1 MLWHHVKRKTYF
13 LCFRSGERRKEK
25 NRSPKRMNDDYSC
38 AWFHC
43 VPIERSLSVEF
54 HHHHFSL
61 LLFIYLIPCHWNT
74 MQLSYTFAKRWTS
87 SRKSFKTNNI
97 LRSFTVFSFAVFIAP
112 ELCTSD
118 VNCLF
123 ETTREHHVHYS
134 VSFGRAAASERAPIW
149 WRVASLF
156 RQKVH
161 KPNWRIA
168 FENSFSFILLS
179 SLFRFFCVCMCAFRW
194 QQKFSPHSSHTTCS
208 FGPFNR
214 HISCVEQ
221 TNTKKSSSYSSPC
234 SCSKVG
240 RYIGVSAMFSCSF
253 A

>member
-1 MLWHHVKRKTYF
+1 MKEEKKKTDRQSEWTMTIRALGSIACPLNKVCQWNFTIIIFLYF
-13 LCFRSGERRKEK
+13 YLFDSMPLKY
-25 NRSPKRMNDDYSC
+25 D
-38 AWFHC
+38 ATL
-43 VPIERSLSVEF
+43 V
-54 HHHHFSL
+54 HFS
-61 LLFIYLIPCHWNT
+61 
-74 MQLSYTFAKRWTS
+74 KRWTS

-156 RQKVH
+156 CQKVH

-208 FGPFNR
+208 FCPFNR